1 MRITLRTALLGMILL
16 FNPAFAADQ
25 WKADPPGQ
33 WRSLTWD
40 EKTTT
45 STCIGKPISPI
56 CAVETKEACYLQEK
70 EELCHAAI
78 RDHQGRTFLRG
89 GGGGASHALYYKY
102 HIPAVRKI
110 KAGETVT
117 ILDET
122 ALPGDYLVDS
132 RYRQCELKSNKCDK
146 PLGLPTTHLV
156 RLIDGE
162 WRLIVWDT
170 PRW

>member
-1 MRITLRTALLGMILL
+1 MRATLRTALLGMILL
-16 FNPAFAADQ
+16 SNPAFAADQ

-56 CAVETKEACYLQEK
+56 CAVETKTACYDLED
-70 EELCHAAI
+70 EALCHLAI
-78 RDHQGRTFLRG
+78 RDHHGRVFLRSTNT
-89 GGGGASHALYYKY
+89 SHALYTKY
-102 HIPAVRKI
+102 RISALRKVE
-110 KAGETVT
+110 AGETVT
-117 ILDET
+117 LLDKP
-122 ALPGDYLVDS
+122 ALPGDYLVDL
-132 RYRQCELKSNKCDK
+132 RDRQCEVKTNKCSNDIG
-146 PLGLPTTHLV
+146 PPTTHLV

-162 WRLIVWDT
+162 WRIITWDT

>member
-1 MRITLRTALLGMILL
+1 MRVLLWAVLLGVVFLS
-16 FNPAFAADQ
+16 NPAFAADQ

-56 CAVETKEACYLQEK
+56 CAVETKVGCYLQEK

-78 RDHQGRTFLRG
+78 RDHQGRTFLH
-89 GGGGASHALYYKY
+89 GGGASRSLYYKY
-102 HIPAVRKI
+102 RIAAVRKI
-110 KAGETVT
+110 KSGEAVSVQ
-117 ILDET
+117 DEI

-132 RYRQCELKSNKCDK
+132 RWRQCEVKSNKCSNDIG
-146 PLGLPTTHLV
+146 PSTTHLV
-156 RLIDGE
+156 RLSEGE
-162 WRLIVWDT
+162 WRIITWDT